1 MLLLQFF
8 LLLLCSCDVDSKL
21 SFVTPIGSQSS
32 SSNPS
37 STLQSTTPTS
47 SSSIN
52 DNDYIPPPYPLDNN
66 GRPIDIE
73 SNRQL
78 LNGLQTPHSGR
89 KFSPTHPSYSSSS
102 SSKSR
107 VRSKISRLLYRF
119 RRNNRRFTE
128 GWYYR
133 LTLPEYNESFVYV
146 SSFSCCISYNIISGL
161 SIKEVCSHYNPLFIY
176 FFIKKVYIFN

>member
-8 LLLLCSCDVDSKL
+8 LLLLCSIVCDVDSKL
-21 SFVTPIGSQSS
+21 SFVPPIIIGSH

-47 SSSIN
+47 SSIT
-52 DNDYIPPPYPLDNN
+52 DNDYIPPPYTLDNN

-89 KFSPTHPSYSSSS
+89 KFSPTHPSYSSSGSSGSS

-107 VRSKISRLLYRF
+107 VRSKISRLLNRF

-146 SSFSCCISYNIISGL
+146 SSFSCCI
-161 SIKEVCSHYNPLFIY
+161 
-176 FFIKKVYIFN
+176 

>member
-1 MLLLQFF
+1 MLLLLQFF
-8 LLLLCSCDVDSKL
+8 LLLLLCSIICDVDSKL
-21 SFVTPIGSQSS
+21 SFVPPIIGSH

-37 STLQSTTPTS
+37 SALQSTPPT

-89 KFSPTHPSYSSSS
+89 KFSPTHPSYSSSGSSGS

-107 VRSKISRLLYRF
+107 VRSKISRLLHRF

-146 SSFSCCISYNIISGL
+146 SSFSCCI
-161 SIKEVCSHYNPLFIY
+161 
-176 FFIKKVYIFN
+176 

>member
-8 LLLLCSCDVDSKL
+8 LLLFLCSIICDVDSKL
-21 SFVTPIGSQSS
+21 SFVPSITGSH

-102 SSKSR
+102 SNISSGSSKSR
-107 VRSKISRLLYRF
+107 VRSKISRLLHRF

-146 SSFSCCISYNIISGL
+146 SSFMVAAYNNIRSL
-161 SIKEVCSHYNPLFIY
+161 VIY
-176 FFIKKVYIFN
+176 TRSLLTL

>member
-1 MLLLQFF
+1 MMNHLRSVSIEFF
-8 LLLLCSCDVDSKL
+8 LLLLCIIVCDVDSKL
-21 SFVTPIGSQSS
+21 SSFVPPNKIISRSL
-32 SSNPS
+32 NPS
-37 STLQSTTPTS
+37 SVLQSATPTS
-47 SSSIN
+47 SSIT

-89 KFSPTHPSYSSSS
+89 KFSPTHPSYSSIGSNS
-102 SSKSR
+102 NSR
-107 VRSKISRLLYRF
+107 VRSKISRLLHRF

-133 LTLPEYNESFVYV
+133 LTLPEYNESFV
-146 SSFSCCISYNIISGL
+146 
-161 SIKEVCSHYNPLFIY
+161 
-176 FFIKKVYIFN
+176 

>member
-8 LLLLCSCDVDSKL
+8 LLLLCSIVCDVDSKL
-21 SFVTPIGSQSS
+21 SFVPPNIIGSH
-32 SSNPS
+32 SSNHAS
-37 STLQSTTPTS
+37 STLQSTPPT

-102 SSKSR
+102 SSSKSR
-107 VRSKISRLLYRF
+107 VRSKISRLLHRF

-146 SSFSCCISYNIISGL
+146 SSLVLHIISGL
-161 SIKEVCSHYNPLFIY
+161 
-176 FFIKKVYIFN
+176 